1 MSFVKSLEWITAN
14 YRDTAKFYDAEMLTI
29 YFETKHEV
37 VERLLPPPLKPSEM
51 PIGFVFIA
59 NYPKTSFGVSY
70 LESALFLQA
79 NHNGEEGSYCLAM
92 PVTDDMALILGREIF
107 GYPKKIGEIHFKRN
121 GIEVEGWTERRGMRF
136 LNVHAKLT
144 GKWNDENSQNVF
156 AEGLKSKSDIVV
168 YNFKYFLAPER
179 AGFDYNP
186 RLVREVVQLNPNNI
200 EMGEA
205 ELKLQSSKHDPW
217 GDVDIV
223 RVLGAVYSI
232 GNNTMLPGKVV
243 AEVDQN
249 EFVPYAFMK
258 LDTLKDVG

>member
-1 MSFVKSLEWITAN
+1 
-14 YRDTAKFYDAEMLTI
+14 
-29 YFETKHEV
+29 
-37 VERLLPPPLKPSEM
+37 
-51 PIGFVFIA
+51 
-59 NYPKTSFGVSY
+59 
-70 LESALFLQA
+70 
-79 NHNGEEGSYCLAM
+79 
-92 PVTDDMALILGREIF
+92 
-107 GYPKKIGEIHFKRN
+107 
-121 GIEVEGWTERRGMRF
+121 MRF

-168 YNFKYFLAPER
+168 YNFKYFPSPER
-179 AGFDYNP
+179 SGFDYNP
-186 RLVREVVQLNPNNI
+186 RLVRQVVQFNPNKI

-205 ELKLQSSKHDPW
+205 ELKLQSSEHDPW